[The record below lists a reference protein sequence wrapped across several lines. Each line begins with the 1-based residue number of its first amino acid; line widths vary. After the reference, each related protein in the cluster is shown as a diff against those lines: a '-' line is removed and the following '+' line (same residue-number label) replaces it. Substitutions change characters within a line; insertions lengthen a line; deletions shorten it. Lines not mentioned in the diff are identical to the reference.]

1 MLQISTSTI
10 VVRESYKITQ
20 TQLVQVEISRN
31 ANGTISC
38 LTDHYHI
45 NTVKEVEHK
54 QSLQW

>member
-10 VVRESYKITQ
+10 VVRASYEITQ

-31 ANGTISC
+31 ANATISC

-45 NTVKEVEHK
+45 NAVQEVEHK